1 MQFIKSISFH
11 LSKTDNLKS
20 GYWILIFA
28 VYVSLLAAT
37 VSRHEPWMDE
47 AQSWL
52 LASDFTVTD
61 LFVKYLRYEG
71 HPSLWYLILILP
83 AKFGLPYF
91 TVNVLS
97 ALFAALGVGLFL
109 RYSPFPIII
118 KILFPFSYFAF
129 FQYAVVARSYCLIPL
144 ILFLIAINY
153 KRKLEHPYLYILL
166 LCLLANVSVHTFLM
180 AGTFL
185 FVHLLDVLKVWR
197 HMDKRLK
204 IHHGAAVVI
213 FGLISVQ
220 LVLLLAPPPDQ
231 VFAQGINL
239 SIVNFFEVS
248 KRMYAGSL
256 VLDEANWIIG
266 LQSGISLAIFIATL
280 FFLRQKKLILLY
292 VLPLLLILTFLA
304 VKYSNLWHEGILFFL
319 WIFVL
324 WVGFDK
330 DKTEETSK
338 TAKTVLVLMTAVLG
352 VQVYWSAY
360 AAYNDFHHNYSGS
373 FQVAEYIKANRLE
386 NRKIFASGW
395 KSVAIQPYF
404 NANIF
409 YNYNNNSNMRIWFWS
424 TQNQTEVGINPS
436 IIGRIESEQPDVV
449 VFASDHIDAEQ
460 PIEIQGYQF
469 VDLFEG
475 NLYWKTGIYEQNSYW
490 VFRRKK

>member
-1 MQFIKSISFH
+1 
-11 LSKTDNLKS
+11 
-20 GYWILIFA
+20 
-28 VYVSLLAAT
+28 
-37 VSRHEPWMDE
+37 
-47 AQSWL
+47 
-52 LASDFTVTD
+52 
-61 LFVKYLRYEG
+61 
-71 HPSLWYLILILP
+71 
-83 AKFGLPYF
+83 
-91 TVNVLS
+91 
-97 ALFAALGVGLFL
+97 
-109 RYSPFPIII
+109 
-118 KILFPFSYFAF
+118 
-129 FQYAVVARSYCLIPL
+129 
-144 ILFLIAINY
+144 
-153 KRKLEHPYLYILL
+153 
-166 LCLLANVSVHTFLM
+166 M

-449 VFASDHIDAEQ
+449 VFASDHIDAGQ